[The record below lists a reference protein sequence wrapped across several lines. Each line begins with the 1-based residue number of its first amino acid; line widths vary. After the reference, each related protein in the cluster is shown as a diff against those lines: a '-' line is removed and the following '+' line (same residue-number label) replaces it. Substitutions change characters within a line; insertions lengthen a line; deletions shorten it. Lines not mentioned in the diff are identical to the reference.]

1 MSENLKKETTL
12 HFLDYWR
19 VIRSRKEIVL
29 AVLFLVVL
37 TGTAYTFTLPKIYAA
52 QSRIEVNN
60 DSVDI
65 DPFNPSPMGGTTRG
79 YDPYFLRTQFEII
92 QSKPILY
99 EVINRLN
106 LQEVWGKKGEK
117 LLKEVAYKILR
128 SSLNVSQYRD
138 TSLIAI
144 TAQREDPKE
153 AARIANELADVYRDA
168 RLDLKYKEMTRAMD
182 ALSRELEK
190 QQEKTDLA
198 AQRVEEVRQKLDI
211 TVLPNSYSG
220 GMSENSVEKLRLQQ
234 LEGDRI
240 ASRVEMLVAKAR
252 YEQLESMSDADLVTA
267 SAYLTQDSFVE
278 AMRTQI
284 KDYDVALASML
295 ENYGPN
301 YPEVKQT
308 QAARDEL
315 VAKLQRALEGIKK
328 GTRAQYIVTKSKF
341 EALEEELR
349 GVRSSDQES
358 QREKFVPFN
367 KAQQEL
373 ELQRAIMNA
382 LKSRIAQEGITL
394 QVPRTPVEIVDSAEE
409 ASRPISPNLI
419 LNVLMSIFI
428 GLGSGVGLAYFIEYL
443 DTSIKT
449 ADDVERWL
457 ELPVL
462 GLIPQKVRPLIE
474 EGPDSEHAEGYRVL
488 RTNMAFADAGGPRKG
503 AFAVLSGGAGEGKST
518 TAFNLAYICAQQ
530 GEKVLLVDADLRRP
544 VQHTILGVSNRFGLT
559 NVLLRDVPVEET
571 IKTTSVPNLH
581 FLPSGRLPRTSLG
594 VLDPKR
600 ISELVFS
607 LKLKYDIII
616 FDTPPLVGIS
626 DSAIIAKE
634 MDGILMVVQYRKYPR
649 DMIIRAK
656 QMLDT
661 LGVPQVGVVL
671 NNINIMRDDYYYYY
685 HSYYSNYHYYRS
697 QEENPVVSSGTQ
709 RPA

>member
-1 MSENLKKETTL
+1 MSENLKKETAL

-29 AVLFLVVL
+29 AVLFLVVI

-65 DPFNPSPMGGTTRG
+65 DPFSAAPSGAMRG

-106 LQEVWGKKGEK
+106 LQEVWGKKDEK
-117 LLKEVAYKILR
+117 IPKEVAYKILR
-128 SSLNVSQYRD
+128 SSLEVSQYRD
-138 TSLIAI
+138 TSLISL
-144 TAQREDPKE
+144 TAQRQDPKE

-190 QQEKTDLA
+190 QQEKVDLA
-198 AQRVEEVRQKLDI
+198 EQRVEKLRKDLDI
-211 TVLPNSYSG
+211 TVLPGTYAG
-220 GMSENSVEKLRLQQ
+220 GSENSVEKLRLQQ

-240 ASRVEMLVAKAR
+240 AARVEMLVGKAR
-252 YEQLESMSDADLVTA
+252 SEQLDAMNNDDLLTA
-267 SAYLTQDSFVE
+267 SSYLAQDPFVE

-284 KDYDVALASML
+284 KDYDVALTSLL

-315 VAKLQRALEGIKK
+315 AAKLIRALDGIKK
-328 GTRAQYIVTKSKF
+328 GTQAQYIVAKAKF

-349 GVRSSDQES
+349 GVRTSDQES

-367 KAQQEL
+367 KAQQEF
-373 ELQRAIMNA
+373 EIQRSIMNA

-409 ASRPISPNLI
+409 SSRPVSPNLI

-428 GLGSGVGLAYFIEYL
+428 GLGSGIGLAYFIEYL

-449 ADDVERWL
+449 ADDVERWIG
-457 ELPVL
+457 LPVL

-600 ISELVFS
+600 ISELVHS
-607 LKLKYDIII
+607 LKLKYDIIV

-626 DSAIIAKE
+626 DSAVIAKE
-634 MDGILMVVQYRKYPR
+634 MDGVVLVVQYRKYPR

-685 HSYYSNYHYYRS
+685 HSYYSNYQYYRS
-697 QEENPVVSSGTQ
+697 QEANPGVSQGTQ
-709 RPA
+709 GAA

>member
-1 MSENLKKETTL
+1 MSEEQKKESTL

-29 AVLFLVVL
+29 AVLLLVVI

-52 QSRIEVNN
+52 QSRIEVNRDN
-60 DSVDI
+60 VDI
-65 DPFNPSPMGGTTRG
+65 DPFSPASQLGGG

-117 LLKEVAYKILR
+117 LTKEHAYKILR
-128 SSLNVSQYRD
+128 SSLTVGQSRD
-138 TSLIAI
+138 TSLVSIMAK
-144 TAQREDPKE
+144 REDPKE
-153 AARIANELADVYRDA
+153 AMRIANELADVYRDA
-168 RLDLKYKEMTRAMD
+168 RLDLKHKEMTRALD
-182 ALSRELEK
+182 ALRRELET
-190 QQEKTDLA
+190 QQELVNVA
-198 AQRVEEVRQKLDI
+198 EQEVENIREDLDI
-211 TVLPNSYSG
+211 TVLYEG
-220 GMSENSVEKLRLQQ
+220 EGVRAESVEKLRLQQ

-240 ASRVEMLVAKAR
+240 ASRVQMLVEKAR
-252 YEQLESMSDADLVTA
+252 YEQLEAMSNEDLLTA
-267 SAYLTQDSFVE
+267 SSYLAGDAFVE
-278 AMRTQI
+278 SIRAEI
-284 KDYDVALASML
+284 KNQDVLLRSL
-295 ENYGPN
+295 LQNYGVN
-301 YPEVKQT
+301 HPEVKQT
-308 QAARDEL
+308 QAALDGLME
-315 VAKLQRALEGIKK
+315 KLSKALEGIKK
-328 GTRAQYIVTKSKF
+328 GTRAQYIVAKAKF

-349 GVRSSDQES
+349 GVRTSDQES
-358 QREKFVPFN
+358 QREKMLPFN
-367 KAQQEL
+367 RAIQKL
-373 ELQRAIMNA
+373 EIQRSIMNA
-382 LKSRIAQEGITL
+382 LQARLAQEGITL
-394 QVPRTPVEIVDSAEE
+394 KIPRTPVEIVDSAEE
-409 ASRPISPNLI
+409 STRPVSPNLI
-419 LNVLMSIFI
+419 LNVLLSIFV

-449 ADDVERWL
+449 ADDVERWID
-457 ELPVL
+457 LPVL
-462 GLIPQKVRPLIE
+462 GLIPQNVRPLIE
-474 EGPDSEHAEGYRVL
+474 EGPDSDHAEGYRVL
-488 RTNMAFADAGGPRKG
+488 RTNMSFSESGLSKG

-518 TAFNLAYICAQQ
+518 TAFNLAYVCAQQ

-571 IKTTSVPNLH
+571 IKTTGVPNLH

-600 ISELVFS
+600 IGELVAS
-607 LKLKYDIII
+607 LKKKYDVVI

-626 DSAIIAKE
+626 DSSVLAKE
-634 MDGILMVVQYRKYPR
+634 MDGVVLVVQYRKYPR

-661 LGVPQVGVVL
+661 LGVAQVGVVL

-685 HSYYSNYHYYRS
+685 HSYYSNYYYNS
-697 QEENPVVSSGTQ
+697 AESNPEKSAT
-709 RPA
+709 